1 MDGDVAVG
9 VKRGSDELNM
19 YGSSPNSMTA
29 NGSDSKKQRLDESPP
44 SRVLHIRKL
53 PNEVSETEVIAL
65 GLPFGKVTNI
75 LMLKGKN
82 QAFLELGTEE
92 AAITMVNYYTAV
104 TPQVRNTPVFIQYSN
119 HKELKTD
126 SALNQRAQ
134 AVLQAVSAVQDGS
147 SPSSDPGVL
156 DLAPPPSPVL
166 RIIID
171 NMFYPVT
178 LDVLQQIFSKFGTV
192 MKIIT
197 FTKNNQFQALL
208 QFSDPV
214 NAQQAKLS
222 LDGQNIY
229 NSCCTLRID
238 FSKLVN
244 LNVKY
249 NNDKS
254 RDYTRPDLPTGDG
267 ESANKDHSLLGAISP
282 LSAAAAAAAA
292 AGRVALSGSGVSGVL
307 LASNLNEEMVTPQSL
322 FTLFGV
328 YGDVQRVKILYN
340 KKDSALIQLSDGNQA
355 QLAMSHLNGQKVFG
369 KVMRVTLSKHQT
381 VALPREGLDDQ
392 LLTKDFSGSP
402 LHRFKKP
409 GSKNFQNIFPPS
421 ATLHLSN
428 IRDGVGEEDLR
439 LLFSNSGGTVKAFKF
454 FQDRKMSLI
463 QMSSVEEAIQALM
476 DLHNYDMGGN
486 HHLKVSFSKSTI

>member
-9 VKRGSDELNM
+9 VKRGSDELLS
-19 YGSSPNSMTA
+19 GSHYNSPNSSVTS
-29 NGSDSKKQRLDESPP
+29 NGSDSKKLRVEENPP
-44 SRVLHIRKL
+44 SRVIHIRKL

-82 QAFLELGTEE
+82 QAFLEMGTEE
-92 AAITMVNYYTAV
+92 AAITMVNYYTTV
-104 TPQVRNTPVFIQYSN
+104 TPQVRNVPVFIQYSN

-147 SPSSDPGVL
+147 SPNSESGGSESVL
-156 DLAPPPSPVL
+156 PAPSPVL

-208 QFSDPV
+208 QYSEPV

-238 FSKLVN
+238 YSKLVN

-254 RDYTRPDLPTGDG
+254 RDYTRPELPAGDG
-267 ESANKDHSLLGAISP
+267 QDSSMNKDSTSLL
-282 LSAAAAAAAA
+282 
-292 AGRVALSGSGVSGVL
+292 
-307 LASNLNEEMVTPQSL
+307 
-322 FTLFGV
+322 GV
-328 YGDVQRVKILYN
+328 YGDVQRVKILFN

-355 QLAMSHLNGQKVFG
+355 QLAMSHLNGQKMYG
-369 KVMRVTLSKHQT
+369 KIIRVTLSKHQT
-381 VALPREGLDDQ
+381 VQLPRDGLDDQ
-392 LLTKDFSGSP
+392 GLTKDFANSP

-421 ATLHLSN
+421 ATMHLSN
-428 IRDGVGEEDLR
+428 IPEDVTEEDLR
-439 LLFSNSGGTVKAFKF
+439 LLFSNAGGTVKAFKF
-454 FQDRKMSLI
+454 FQDRKMALL
-463 QMSSVEEAIQALM
+463 QMATVEEAIQALI
-476 DLHNYDMGGN
+476 DLHNYDMGGG
-486 HHLKVSFSKSTI
+486 HRLRVSFSKSTI

>member
-19 YGSSPNSMTA
+19 YSSSPNSMTA
-29 NGSDSKKQRLDESPP
+29 NGSDTKKQRLDESPP

-147 SPSSDPGVL
+147 SPSSDTGVL

-267 ESANKDHSLLGAISP
+267 ESASKDHSLLGTPSGALASYSSGGGYSSSLSLSQGGGAISP

-307 LASNLNEEMVTPQSL
+307 LASNLNEEVLYPQVEVFASCYQQYRNISMV
-322 FTLFGV
+322 F
-328 YGDVQRVKILYN
+328 DVC
-340 KKDSALIQLSDGNQA
+340 
-355 QLAMSHLNGQKVFG
+355 M
-369 KVMRVTLSKHQT
+369 T
-381 VALPREGLDDQ
+381 
-392 LLTKDFSGSP
+392 
-402 LHRFKKP
+402 
-409 GSKNFQNIFPPS
+409 
-421 ATLHLSN
+421 
-428 IRDGVGEEDLR
+428 
-439 LLFSNSGGTVKAFKF
+439 
-454 FQDRKMSLI
+454 
-463 QMSSVEEAIQALM
+463 
-476 DLHNYDMGGN
+476 
-486 HHLKVSFSKSTI
+486 HLKPDLLRFYNRVNLK

>member
-1 MDGDVAVG
+1 
-9 VKRGSDELNM
+9 
-19 YGSSPNSMTA
+19 
-29 NGSDSKKQRLDESPP
+29 
-44 SRVLHIRKL
+44 
-53 PNEVSETEVIAL
+53 
-65 GLPFGKVTNI
+65 
-75 LMLKGKN
+75 
-82 QAFLELGTEE
+82 AFLEMGTEE
-92 AAITMVNYYTAV
+92 AAITMVNYYTTV
-104 TPQVRNTPVFIQYSN
+104 TPHVRNVPVFIQYSN

-126 SALNQRAQ
+126 AGNQRTQ
-134 AVLQAVSAVQDGS
+134 AVLQAVSAVQSGG
-147 SPSSDPGVL
+147 SPSSDVQEA
-156 DLAPPPSPVL
+156 LAAASSPVL

-178 LDVLQQIFSKFGTV
+178 LDVGFSLCCWQIFSKFGTV

-214 NAQQAKLS
+214 NAQQAKLA

-254 RDYTRPDLPTGDG
+254 RDYTRPELPAGDG
-267 ESANKDHSLLGAISP
+267 QPSLDPTVAAAFSKESNSLLGKIPGRSHFIFLPFWKCCSPFHDCLLVYFLSGALNP

-292 AGRVALSGSGVSGVL
+292 AGRVALAGQAGSSGVL
-307 LASNLNEEMVTPQSL
+307 LVSNLNEEVSNSPSPTY
-322 FTLFGV
+322 TRV

-340 KKDSALIQLSDGNQA
+340 KKDSALIQMSDANQA
-355 QLAMSHLNGQKVFG
+355 QLAMSHLNGQKMYG
-369 KVMRVTLSKHQT
+369 KIIRVTLSKHQT
-381 VALPREGLDDQ
+381 VALPRDGLDDQ
-392 LLTKDFSGSP
+392 GLTKDYANSP

-428 IRDGVGEEDLR
+428 IPQDVTEDDLR
-439 LLFSNSGGTVKAFKF
+439 LLFSNAGGTVKAFKF
-454 FQDRKMSLI
+454 FQDRKMALI
-463 QMSSVEEAIQALM
+463 QMSTVEEAIQALI
-476 DLHNYDMGGN
+476 DLHNYNMGGN
-486 HHLKVSFSKSTI
+486 QHLRVSFSKSTI